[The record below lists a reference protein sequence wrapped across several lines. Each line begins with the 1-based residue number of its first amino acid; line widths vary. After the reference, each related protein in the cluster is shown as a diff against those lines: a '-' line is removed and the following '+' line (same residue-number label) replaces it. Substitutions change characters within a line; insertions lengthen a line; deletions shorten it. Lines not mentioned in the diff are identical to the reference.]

1 MAEFRTLEYGPMDRA
16 YHEAI
21 SETPHDSGPQ
31 LEAPIAPINELGET
45 VPEHDPS
52 GRFKNIIQTT
62 QAAIRGGA
70 GTLQIVL
77 MTPHESAIGG
87 RPKAYGKEVREALKE
102 VALASKV
109 NIAGVELPTSLNN
122 LAGFDHQQGIF
133 SDEKRKQSLDEVR
146 DAIRFA
152 ADIGRGGGVDIV
164 SWEFPRGVNDAEW
177 NKPVLKDGKEV
188 RPFVQEGEQRIGWLV
203 DDRTGRTMQ
212 IRKDEVQHIPYD
224 KKTFEPLRPGAKELE
239 KLETGEIKELP
250 LSEFEW
256 DDFKR
261 WADHT
266 NEQLKKGIDPDTG
279 KPWGIDP
286 ETNQQWAPEKKQL
299 QQERQQAREIFEQ
312 KIKEGKLITP
322 DEKYIDVQLKGQINS
337 LVGWRTHYA
346 KRAQDAREAMETAE
360 QEMREAEDDQ
370 SREKLRENFKKA
382 RHEYEDSLHTS
393 HGQQQQINELKE
405 RFKHIKPIKDYA
417 LERSA
422 RTYAEAGVEA
432 MRTYEQGREKGT
444 VERPLHVGP
453 EIGWPG
459 YYGSHPDEFIDLVQ
473 NSRKQMVELLTQPSI
488 KDVKGNPINNPYCD
502 PTINKQKAQELAD
515 KHIKGLFDTSHMG
528 MWLAHFEAKPGESE
542 EKRIERFK
550 KDFYLPAV
558 EKIIKANVVGGVQL
572 VDSMSAAHGHLP
584 PGEGIF
590 PVMETAKLF
599 KESGFTGFMV
609 SEGHEEEKFGEG
621 RIRSKLWQH
630 AGANVGAGYFSGP
643 PLRWGQVQQGYFG
656 KSYSPLFM
664 FGGYSPSNE
673 FKLWSEVPLE

>member
-1 MAEFRTLEYGPMDRA
+1 MYYSPMDRE
-16 YHEAI
+16 YHQAI
-21 SETPHDSGPQ
+21 SETPSDSGPS

-77 MTPHESAIGG
+77 MTPPESAIGG
-87 RPKAYGKEVREALKE
+87 RPKAYGKEVRKALQE

-109 NIAGVELPTSLNN
+109 NIAGVELPTALNN
-122 LAGFDHQQGIF
+122 LAGFDYQNLVF

-152 ADIGRGGGVDIV
+152 ADVGRGGGIDIV
-164 SWEFPRGVNDAEW
+164 SWEFPRGVNEAEW
-177 NKPVLKDGKEV
+177 NKPVIKDGKEV
-188 RPFVQEGEQRIGWLV
+188 KPFTQEGEQRIGWLV
-203 DDRTGRTMQ
+203 DDRTGRTIQ
-212 IRKDEVQHIPYD
+212 FRKDEVQHIPYD
-224 KKTFEPLRPGAKELE
+224 PNTFSPLRPTKEELE
-239 KLETGEIKELP
+239 RLERGEITELP
-250 LSEFEW
+250 LKEFKWE
-256 DDFKR
+256 DFKR
-261 WADHT
+261 WAEHS
-266 NEQLKKGIDPDTG
+266 NEQIKEGIDPTTN

-286 ETNQQWAPEKKQL
+286 ETGQKWAPEKKQIS
-299 QQERQQAREIFEQ
+299 EDREKAREEYEQ
-312 KIKEGKLITP
+312 RMKEGRLITP
-322 DEKYIDVQLKGQINS
+322 DEKYIEVQLQGQINS

-346 KRAQDAREAMETAE
+346 HNAQIAREQMDEAKQAVERATNE
-360 QEMREAEDDQ
+360 QQRDQ
-370 SREKLRENFKKA
+370 AKLAFNKA
-382 RHEYEDSLHTS
+382 KHQYEDSLHTA
-393 HGQQQQINELKE
+393 HGQQQQIDELKE
-405 RFKHIKPIKDYA
+405 RFKHMKPIKDYA

-432 MRTYEQGREKGT
+432 MRAELQGRQKGT
-444 VERPLHVGP
+444 VERPMHVGP

-459 YYGSHPDEFIDLVQ
+459 YYGSHPEEFIELVQ
-473 NSRKQMVELLTQPSI
+473 KSRKQMVELLTQPTI

-502 PTINKQKAQELAD
+502 PTINKKEAEELAN
-515 KHIKGLFDTSHMG
+515 KHVKGLFDTSHMG
-528 MWLAHFEAKPGESE
+528 MWLAHFEGKKGETE
-542 EKRIERFK
+542 EQRIARFK

-558 EKIIKANVVGGVQL
+558 KKIIDAGVVGAIQL

-590 PVMETAKLF
+590 PVIETAKMF
-599 KESGFTGFMV
+599 KDSGFTGFIV

-656 KSYSPLFM
+656 KTYSPLFM

>member
-1 MAEFRTLEYGPMDRA
+1 MVEFRTMYYGPMDRA
-16 YHEAI
+16 YHESI

-70 GTLQIVL
+70 GTLQLVL

-87 RPKAYGKEVREALKE
+87 RPKAYGKEVRETLRE

-122 LAGFDHQQGIF
+122 LAGFDHQQGVF

-146 DAIRFA
+146 DAIKFA
-152 ADIGRGGGVDIV
+152 ADVGRGGGVDIV
-164 SWEFPRGVNDAEW
+164 SWEFPRGVNEAEW
-177 NKPVLKDGKEV
+177 NKPNKEGKMS
-188 RPFVQEGEQRIGWLV
+188 FTQEGEQGIGWLV

-224 KKTFEPLRPGAKELE
+224 PKTFKPLKPEMKEIEQIQRGE
-239 KLETGEIKELP
+239 KKLALGEFK
-250 LSEFEW
+250 W
-256 DDFKR
+256 NDFKR
-261 WADHT
+261 WADHS
-266 NEQLKKGIDPDTG
+266 NEQLKKGIDPETG

-286 ETNQQWAPEKKQL
+286 ETGQPWGPERKQV
-299 QQERQQAREIFEQ
+299 QKERQEAREDYEERL
-312 KIKEGKLITP
+312 KEGRLITP
-322 DEKYIDVQLKGQINS
+322 DEKYIEVQLQGQVNS
-337 LVGWRTHYA
+337 LTGWKTTYMERA
-346 KRAQDAREAMETAE
+346 KDALIKMENAEGKLRDARDE
-360 QEMREAEDDQ
+360 Q
-370 SREKLRENFKKA
+370 SRKEAKEYISAMK
-382 RHEYEDSLHTS
+382 HEYEDFLHTA
-393 HGQQQQINELKE
+393 HGQQQQIDELNE

-417 LERSA
+417 LKRSA
-422 RTYAEAGVEA
+422 RTYAEAGIMA
-432 MRTYEQGREKGT
+432 MRTTQEGMQKQNPT
-444 VERPLHVGP
+444 VNRDLHVGP

-459 YYGSHPDEFIDLVQ
+459 YYGSHPDEFIELVK
-473 NSRKQMVELLTQPSI
+473 NSRKEMVNLLTRPTI
-488 KDVKGNPINNPYCD
+488 KDVKGNDMKNPYWD
-502 PTINKQKAQELAD
+502 PTVNKEKAEEFASR
-515 KHIKGLFDTSHMG
+515 HVKGLFDTSHMG
-528 MWLAHFEAKPGESE
+528 MWLAHFEAKPGETE
-542 EKRIERFK
+542 PQRIERFK
-550 KDFYLPAV
+550 KEFYLPAV
-558 EKIIKANVVGGVQL
+558 KKIIDAKVVGGIQL

-590 PVMETAKLF
+590 PVVETAKMF
-599 KESGFTGFMV
+599 KESGFSGFMV

-630 AGANVGAGYFSGP
+630 AGANIGSGYFSGP